1 MGTLPQFVPHSTL
14 PALTRTFGVD
24 LEPPRQLYFA
34 FIPAILALTGI
45 VSWAMGDEAGMV
57 LSMVVATAV
66 SLFSLWD
73 WIFNHAATRFSTL
86 LGMTLL
92 FGYGAGALN
101 TWITLPRGSLS
112 LATAMGSDEGVLTR
126 GLAAVL
132 MSSACLYFLGEIF
145 ERPIFGRDFRFQID
159 ARTRFLIYAGT
170 MAILIGYA
178 THQMGIGGAAGG
190 GGHVS
195 VPGAFLSWLYP
206 PLTSIAVVSFL
217 TARRTIDRVLGGLAA
232 FALLLVF
239 SVMGR
244 RITIYTSLEVLLV
257 MGLAGF
263 RWREKSVRN
272 VLVILALAAV
282 MIATS
287 LTFMLLRIAGATVTR
302 GTVTV
307 GRRFEIAHKMVQ
319 KGGAGAFEQ
328 AGEATQTNF
337 QTRTFVLTFL
347 ATILDASAHQTPA
360 LGQDALAL
368 AEQAIPSVL
377 DPYKKTSFSEEGLVN
392 QQFQLSFPDQ
402 PNSVL
407 TAGATDFGLLGMI
420 LYPLLLVLALRVLLA
435 IAARWLKP
443 VPLMIATLYFI
454 YLMLET
460 EITLTG
466 YFEALRDTVLFGTLV
481 AIFLALP
488 RIRLRAS

>member
-1 MGTLPQFVPHSTL
+1 MGTLPQSVPNPSL
-14 PALTRTFGVD
+14 PPWSRTFGVD

-45 VSWAMGDEAGMV
+45 VSWTMGDEMGMV

-73 WIFNHAATRFSTL
+73 WIFNHAATRLSTL
-86 LGMTLL
+86 LGITLL
-92 FGYGAGALN
+92 FGYGVGALN

-145 ERPIFGRDFRFQID
+145 EKPLFGRDFRFQID
-159 ARTRFLIYAGT
+159 ARTRILTYSCT
-170 MAILIGYA
+170 CAILLGYP
-178 THQMGIGGAAGG
+178 THQLAFGGAAGG

-195 VPGAFLSWLYP
+195 VPGVFLAWLYT
-206 PLTSIAVVSFL
+206 PLTAIAVMAFL
-217 TARRTIDRVLGGLAA
+217 TAKRHIDRVLGGLTALV
-232 FALLLVF
+232 LLLLF

-244 RITIYTSLEVLLV
+244 RITFYTAMEVLLV

-263 RWREKSVRN
+263 RWREKPVRN
-272 VLVILALAAV
+272 ALVIFVLATV
-282 MIATS
+282 MIS
-287 LTFMLLRIAGATVTR
+287 GGLTFMLIRIAGSTGGHANDTTEKRLVVA
-302 GTVTV
+302 G
-307 GRRFEIAHKMVQ
+307 KLVQ
-319 KGGAGAFEQ
+319 KKGVGAFRQ

-337 QTRTFVLTFL
+337 QSRTFVLSFL
-347 ATILDASAHQTPA
+347 ATILDASSHQTPA

-368 AEQAIPSVL
+368 TEMAIPSIL
-377 DPYKKTSFSEEGLVN
+377 DPYKSTDFSEEGLVN
-392 QQFQLSFPDQ
+392 QQFQLAFPDQ
-402 PNSVL
+402 PNSIL

-420 LYPLLLVLALRVLLA
+420 LYPLLLVLALKAVLGL
-435 IAARWLKP
+435 AARWLPP
-443 VPLMIATLYFI
+443 VPLMFSALYFI
-454 YLMLET
+454 YLMLQT

-466 YFEALRDTVLFGTLV
+466 YMEALRDTLLFGTLL
-481 AIFLALP
+481 AMFLALP
-488 RIRLRAS
+488 RVKLRAS